1 MVFVSK
7 TQDEDPG
14 EKEMS
19 KHSLRVWQLEN
30 LKKREVVAI
39 EMRKQRW
46 QLHQHHRTLG
56 RMRTKAI

>member
-19 KHSLRVWQLEN
+19 KHSLWVWQLEN
-30 LKKREVVAI
+30 LKKE
-39 EMRKQRW
+39 RW
-46 QLHQHHRTLG
+46 WQ
-56 RMRTKAI
+56 